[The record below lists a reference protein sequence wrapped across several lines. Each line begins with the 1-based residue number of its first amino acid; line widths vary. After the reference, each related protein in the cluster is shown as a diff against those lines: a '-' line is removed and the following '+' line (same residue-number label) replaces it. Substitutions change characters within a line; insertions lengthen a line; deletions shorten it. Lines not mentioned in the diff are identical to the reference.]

1 MQELFQVAVHPLNL
15 VYTVLVAL
23 VVLYWLSVIL
33 GAIDISAFDFDLDTD
48 LDVDVDA
55 DVDTDI
61 SVVGWLATALHFF
74 HFDRLPFMLV
84 MSLVILS
91 AWSMTVLTNHYWGN
105 YSVAFGLALAAPIL
119 LVAFLLAKILSYPL
133 IPLFAR
139 MNTAAV
145 PVEYVGM
152 QCRVKLPPYGKNF
165 GQGGVYH
172 DGDELLVNIKS
183 NHPLKAGEETVIIG
197 RTEDQRYW
205 LVEPLDG
212 S

>member
-1 MQELFQVAVHPLNL
+1 MHPLNL
-15 VYTVLVAL
+15 VYTVLMIL
-23 VVLYWLSVIL
+23 VVLYWLSVVF
-33 GAIDISAFDFDLDTD
+33 GAIDISAFDVDL
-48 LDVDVDA
+48 DVDA

-61 SVVGWLATALHFF
+61 SVGGWFASAFHFF
-74 HFDRLPFMLV
+74 HLDRVPFMLI

-91 AWSMTVLTNHYWGN
+91 AWTMTVLTNHYWGN
-105 YSVAFGLALAAPIL
+105 YSAAYGLAMAAPIL
-119 LVAFLLAKILSYPL
+119 LIAFLVAKILSYPL
-133 IPLFAR
+133 IPVFDR

-183 NHPLKAGEETVIIG
+183 NHPLKAGEQTIIIG

>member
-15 VYTVLVAL
+15 FYTVLMLL

-33 GAIDISAFDFDLDTD
+33 GAIDMSAFDFDLDTD
-48 LDVDVDA
+48 LDVDADA
-55 DVDTDI
+55 DTDF
-61 SVVGWLATALHFF
+61 SAGGWLATALHFF
-74 HFDRLPFMLV
+74 HFDRVPFMLV

-91 AWSMTVLTNHYWGN
+91 AWTMTVLTNHYWGN
-105 YSVAFGLALAAPIL
+105 YSTAFGLALIAPIL
-119 LVAFLLAKILSYPL
+119 LIAFFVAKMLSYPL

-139 MNTAAV
+139 MNTAAA

-152 QCRVKLPPYGKNF
+152 QCRVKLPPYGNNF

-212 S
+212 N

>member
-61 SVVGWLATALHFF
+61 SVDGWLATALHFF

-119 LVAFLLAKILSYPL
+119 LVAFLLGRVTADFSLSRICYGSGD
-133 IPLFAR
+133 R
-139 MNTAAV
+139 AV
-145 PVEYVGM
+145 S
-152 QCRVKLPPYGKNF
+152 R
-165 GQGGVYH
+165 
-172 DGDELLVNIKS
+172 
-183 NHPLKAGEETVIIG
+183 
-197 RTEDQRYW
+197 
-205 LVEPLDG
+205 
-212 S
+212 

>member
-15 VYTVLVAL
+15 VYTVLMAL

-33 GAIDISAFDFDLDTD
+33 GAIDISAFDFDFDAD
-48 LDVDVDA
+48 LDVDVDV
-55 DVDTDI
+55 DVDADF
-61 SVVGWLATALHFF
+61 SLDGLFASALHFF
-74 HFDRLPFMLV
+74 HFDRVPFMLI
-84 MSLVILS
+84 MSLVVLS

-105 YSVAFGLALAAPIL
+105 YSAAYGLALAAPIL
-119 LVAFLLAKILSYPL
+119 LIAFLLAKILSYPL

-139 MNTAAV
+139 MNTAAA

-183 NHPLKAGEETVIIG
+183 THSLKAGEETVIIG
-197 RTEDQRYW
+197 RTEDKRYW

>member
-1 MQELFQVAVHPLNL
+1 MI
-15 VYTVLVAL
+15 L
-23 VVLYWLSVIL
+23 VVLYWLSVVF
-33 GAIDISAFDFDLDTD
+33 GAIDMSAFDFDLD
-48 LDVDVDA
+48 VDVDT

-61 SVVGWLATALHFF
+61 SVGGWFASAFHFF
-74 HFDRLPFMLV
+74 HFDRVPFMLI

-91 AWSMTVLTNHYWGN
+91 AWTMTVLTNHYWGN
-105 YSVAFGLALAAPIL
+105 YSVAYGLALAAPVL
-119 LVAFLLAKILSYPL
+119 LIAFFLAKILSYPL
-133 IPLFAR
+133 IPVFAR

-145 PVEYVGM
+145 PVEYIGM